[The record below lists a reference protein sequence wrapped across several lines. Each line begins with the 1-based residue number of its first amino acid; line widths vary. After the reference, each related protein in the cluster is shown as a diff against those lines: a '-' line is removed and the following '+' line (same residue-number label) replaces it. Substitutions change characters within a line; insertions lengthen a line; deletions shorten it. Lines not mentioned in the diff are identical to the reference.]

1 MSDEKI
7 LARVRKMLALAND
20 QAASEHER
28 DTALQMSYNL
38 LAKHN
43 LTMVDA
49 ADPLPED
56 REEYRM
62 ETFGM
67 HWCRSV
73 CGNIADLFF
82 CNYFFGSK
90 LNATKMRHHFVG
102 KESNATTAMLLSTFV
117 IDSILKE
124 CRSLYKHNLA
134 PESRSFAIGASD
146 RLRSRIYKMKADATT
161 KDSEPGT
168 ALMLISLYDSEKA
181 ENDKR
186 LSQLGIELYTPKR
199 GGSNN
204 VHTDAY
210 NKGREFADG
219 INLSPQISD
228 HRKLR
233 IN

>member
-1 MSDEKI
+1 MSEKI
-7 LARVRKMLALAND
+7 LDRVRKMLALAND
-20 QAASEHER
+20 QATTEHER
-28 DTALQMSYNL
+28 DTALQMAYRL

-73 CGNIADLFF
+73 CYNVAGLFF
-82 CNYFFGSK
+82 CEYFFGQK

-124 CRSLYKHNLA
+124 CRKLYKHNLA
-134 PESRSFAIGASD
+134 PESRSFAVGAAD
-146 RLRSRIYKMKADATT
+146 RLRSRIYKMKQDATT

-168 ALMLISLYDSEKA
+168 ALMLVNLYDSEKA
-181 ENDKR
+181 ENKLR
-186 LSQLGIELYTPKR
+186 LIQLGIELHKPKR
-199 GGSNN
+199 GGSNMVN
-204 VHTDAY
+204 EDAY
-210 NKGREFADG
+210 DKGCDFGDS
-219 INLSPQISD
+219 INLSPQVSD
-228 HRKLR
+228 HSNVR
-233 IN
+233 IK